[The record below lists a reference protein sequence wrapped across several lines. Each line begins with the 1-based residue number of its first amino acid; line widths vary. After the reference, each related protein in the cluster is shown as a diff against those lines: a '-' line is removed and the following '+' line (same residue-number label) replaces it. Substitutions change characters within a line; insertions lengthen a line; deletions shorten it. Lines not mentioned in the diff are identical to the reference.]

1 MIKLGSKDFNEE
13 NALVNKYFC
22 NFIADKFLRKFKDQ
36 NGRTLTQNEYAKYCG
51 LSSSTITKLKLN
63 EGYDVPM
70 STVYNICRFE
80 KISIASLLIEFDEK
94 YGINI
99 QS

>member
-1 MIKLGSKDFNEE
+1 MSSKDYKEE

-22 NFIADKFLRKFKDQ
+22 NFIADKFLRNFK
-36 NGRTLTQNEYAKYCG
+36 NHEGAVLTQNNYAKQCG
-51 LSSSTITKLKLN
+51 LSSSTITKLKL
-63 EGYDVPM
+63 EGGYDVPM
-70 STVYNICRFE
+70 STVYNLCRFE
-80 KISIASLLIEFDEK
+80 KVSIGSLMFEFEKK